1 MYAPAVVRLV
11 SFWLVMA
18 VAGAWWG
25 TRHLDVEVDI
35 LSLLPAQ
42 AREVQGLKLLRS
54 HFETQ
59 NDLLI
64 LIEAPDAEKADAVV
78 DELKKSPALVQI
90 VREQRVLNG
99 TTDLDQAGALLS
111 WILINAPES
120 DLRKLLERMEP
131 ASLKT
136 HLDEVVETLATSP
149 DIATVQRWSYDP
161 LGITGILETDNLS
174 AAFDSGMGGT
184 MDAVR
189 LVRLLPKEPISH
201 YKEAL
206 NWLAEVRKETSRA
219 ATGQGATVEFTGE
232 IVFMAEAGGGMEKDL
247 SSTISVSMGLI
258 GLLFGYMY
266 RRVIPLLWI
275 TLLLAIVL
283 GITLGLGTLVL
294 GRLNAMNLGF
304 AAIVLGLVVDYG
316 VLIYQETLGIP
327 EGDVSALRSRVRRSI
342 YGASVS
348 TAAVFLV
355 LCLSQFSGLREL
367 GLLVG
372 IGVAVGAVVMVTTFP
387 AIAMRYP
394 IAEASVVSSREQGS
408 WIPTVIFCLVSV
420 GSLLVLGMPGF
431 DGSSAPMRPKKSEAM
446 ATLGK
451 LEKLGMGDDSAR
463 VPLIAVSQSIDEMR
477 GLLNSLPPAAA
488 GRAADHWLPIAF
500 MPNAVAQAGARPLIE
515 KWVATVP
522 AALIA
527 LNGAGFERESGLLT
541 EAVVRSLK
549 ECLKVSWPLS
559 ADQSPAGDLLQR
571 FFSVRPD
578 EVALLGWANPGAEV
592 LKNNS
597 FYSPT
602 WAALGDAISRIAI
615 GDAMYRMLP
624 IALVILLV
632 LFVVLGSWREV
643 VLALAAMAAGFVALF
658 GLMSL
663 LGQEWNLMSIAALVL
678 LTGTAED
685 YSIHMLIAL
694 RREGGDIGKV
704 RATTGRAVIFC
715 ALSSCI
721 GFVSLTFASNGGIA
735 SLGLACALG
744 LGAMMIVSVYLL
756 PVWWLKWCGNP
767 RST

>member
-42 AREVQGLKLLRS
+42 AREVQGLKFLRS

-78 DELKKSPALVQI
+78 DELKKSPALGQI

-131 ASLKT
+131 ASLKA
-136 HLDEVVETLATSP
+136 HIDEVVETLATSP

-206 NWLAEVRKETSRA
+206 SWLAEVRKEMSRA
-219 ATGQGATVEFTGE
+219 ATGQGATVGFTGE

-266 RRVIPLLWI
+266 RRLVPLLWI

-408 WIPTVIFCLVSV
+408 WIPTVIFCIVSV
-420 GSLLVLGMPGF
+420 GSLLFLGMPGF

-451 LEKLGMGDDSAR
+451 LEKLGMGEDSAR

-477 GLLNSLPPAAA
+477 GMLNSLPPAAA
-488 GRAADHWLPIAF
+488 GRSTDHWLPIAF
-500 MPNAVAQAGARPLIE
+500 MPNAMDQEGARPLIE
-515 KWVATVP
+515 KWVAAVP
-522 AALIA
+522 SALIA
-527 LNGAGFERESGLLT
+527 LNDAGFEKESGLLT
-541 EAVVRSLK
+541 EAVVSSLK
-549 ECLKVSWPLS
+549 ECLKFSWPLS
-559 ADQSPAGDLLQR
+559 ADQSPAGDSLQR

-592 LKNNS
+592 LKNDS

-643 VLALAAMAAGFVALF
+643 VLAIAAMAAGFVALF

-704 RATTGRAVIFC
+704 RATTGRAVFFC

>member
-1 MYAPAVVRLV
+1 MVRLL
-11 SFWLVMA
+11 SFWLVLA

-35 LSLLPAQ
+35 LSLLPGQ

-78 DELKKSPALVQI
+78 NELKESAPLGEI
-90 VREQRVLNG
+90 VREQRLLNG
-99 TTDLDQAGALLS
+99 TTNLDQAGELLS
-111 WILINAPES
+111 WVLVNAPES
-120 DLRKLLERMEP
+120 ALRKIAERMEP
-131 ASLKT
+131 SRLKA

-161 LGITGILETDNLS
+161 LGLTGILETENIG
-174 AAFDSGMGGT
+174 AALDSGMGGT

-206 NWLAEVRKETSRA
+206 AWLAQVRTETDKA
-219 ATGQGATVEFTGE
+219 AKVPGVTAGFTGE

-258 GLLFGYMY
+258 GLLFGFMY

-275 TLLLAIVL
+275 TLLLAVVL

-327 EGDVSALRSRVRRSI
+327 AGQVSELRGRVRRSI

-387 AIAMRYP
+387 SIAMRYP
-394 IAEASVVSSREQGS
+394 IAEVEVRSSKGQGS
-408 WIPTVIFCLVSV
+408 WFPTILFGLVAI
-420 GSLLVLGMPGF
+420 GSLLALGMPGF
-431 DGSSAPMRPKKSEAM
+431 DGSSAPMRPKNSEAM

-451 LEKLGMGDDSAR
+451 LEKLGMGDESAR
-463 VPLIAVSQSIDEMR
+463 VPLIAVSKTIDEMR
-477 GLLNSLPPAAA
+477 GMVEKLPATAA
-488 GRAADHWLPIAF
+488 GKAANHWLPVAF
-500 MPNAVAQAGARPLIE
+500 LPDAKAQASARPLVE
-515 KWVATVP
+515 KLVDSVP
-522 AALIA
+522 SALGIM
-527 LNGAGFERESGLLT
+527 GEAGFEKESGLLA

-549 ECLKVSWPLS
+549 VCLKAPWPL
-559 ADQSPAGDLLQR
+559 AAAQSPAGELLQR
-571 FFSVRPD
+571 FLSVRPD
-578 EVALLGWANPGAEV
+578 EVALLGWANQGAEV
-592 LKNNS
+592 LKHDS
-597 FYSPT
+597 LYSPT

-624 IALVILLV
+624 VALVILLV

-643 VLALAAMAAGFVALF
+643 VLALAAMGAGFVALF

-685 YSIHMLIAL
+685 YSIHMLLAL
-694 RREGGDIGKV
+694 RREGGDVGKV

-744 LGAMMIVSVYLL
+744 LGAMMIVAVYLL
-756 PVWWLKWCGNP
+756 PAWWQKWCGK
-767 RST
+767 SLAES